1 MRQFSFV
8 LQVDDEERYE
18 VAECKPTIDLTIL
31 LDIAGLLNETDDMSE
46 MVRRMSKL
54 FHKAIHQK
62 SNSAH
67 HLF

>member
-8 LQVDDEERYE
+8 LQVDEEERYE
-18 VAECKPTIDLTIL
+18 VAECKPSIDVTIL
-31 LDIAGLLNETDDMSE
+31 LDIAGMLNETDDMSE
-46 MVRRMSKL
+46 IFRRMSKL
-54 FHKAIHQK
+54 FHTAVHLK